1 MKINVEN
8 SIKKGVEGY
17 EVPFDPK
24 AWEAMSKRLDQ
35 TMPVQPKSNLKWY
48 LGGAAVVAT
57 IASSLFFINSDNT
70 TLKQATEKS
79 ITQENTSSVSSNE
92 GTSTKQNSTS
102 SAAQNATV
110 EQKNTAPTG
119 EITVNNPTGNG
130 YGNGQNS
137 TPNNLTV
144 LKTNPNSTIY
154 QSSNSGNSGTLGNE
168 QVQPSKD
175 VSIAEISNMC
185 KSEKVIIENKND
197 VSIHIIDP
205 LGNKKSIKAKSSLSF
220 EGKEEGK
227 YQVVYFVNE
236 KMVEIESFNVMVGP
250 NADFS
255 YYGVDELENGVP
267 TITLKSNAIGTD
279 YEWKLEGRKA
289 IQSGKEAKAHFFH
302 KGQYDVTHIV
312 TGSNGCKTSETKTI
326 TVDQE
331 YNLLAM
337 NAFTPESYITAKQ
350 TFMPRALVDRNTDF
364 TLVIFDQSGAV
375 VFETNDA
382 TNAWNGID
390 KRNGQMVEANKTFV
404 WKVTLKNPLD
414 GEKPVYQGT
423 VVRQQ

>member
-8 SIKKGVEGY
+8 SIKKGIEGY

-35 TMPVQPKSNLKWY
+35 AMPVQPKSNLKWY
-48 LGGAAVVAT
+48 LGGAAIVAA
-57 IASSLFFINSDNT
+57 IASSLFFINGKNT
-70 TLKQATEKS
+70 PEKQTTKQTLIEEKS
-79 ITQENTSSVSSNE
+79 SSVSSNE
-92 GTSTKQNSTS
+92 NTNQESTS
-102 SAAQNATV
+102 LADQNAAVGQT
-110 EQKNTAPTG
+110 NTAPTG
-119 EITVNNPTGNG
+119 EINANNAVGN
-130 YGNGQNS
+130 GNGQTSNAN
-137 TPNNLTV
+137 TPSD
-144 LKTNPNSTIY
+144 LKTNTNSTTY
-154 QSSNSGNSGTLGNE
+154 QSGISGNNGTPVTE
-168 QVQPSKD
+168 PVQPAKD
-175 VSIAEISNMC
+175 VSVAEISNMC
-185 KSEKVIIENKND
+185 KNENVVIENKND
-197 VSIHIIDP
+197 ISIHIIDP
-205 LGNKKSIKAKSSLSF
+205 SGNKKSIKAKSSLPF
-220 EGKEEGK
+220 EGTEEGK
-227 YQVVYFVNE
+227 YHVVYFAND
-236 KMVEIESFNVMVGP
+236 KMIEIESFNVMAGP
-250 NADFS
+250 NAEFS
-255 YYGVDELENGVP
+255 YYGVDELENGIP
-267 TITLKSNAIGTD
+267 TISLKSNAIGTD

-289 IQSGKEAKAHFFH
+289 IQSGKESKAHFFN
-302 KGQYDVTHIV
+302 KGKYDVTHIV
-312 TGSNGCKTSETKTI
+312 TSSNGCKTSETKTI

-350 TFMPRALVDRNTDF
+350 TFMPRALVDRSTDF

>member
-8 SIKKGVEGY
+8 SIKKGIEGY

-35 TMPVQPKSNLKWY
+35 AMPVQPKSNLKWY
-48 LGGAAVVAT
+48 LGGAAIVAA
-57 IASSLFFINSDNT
+57 IASSLFFINGKNT
-70 TLKQATEKS
+70 PEKQAAEQTL
-79 ITQENTSSVSSNE
+79 TQEKTSSVTSSENSNTNQE
-92 GTSTKQNSTS
+92 STS
-102 SAAQNATV
+102 SAVQNATD
-110 EQKNTAPTG
+110 EQNITAPTG
-119 EITVNNPTGNG
+119 EITANNPTGNV
-130 YGNGQNS
+130 NSQNS
-137 TPNNLTV
+137 TTNTPIV
-144 LKTNPNSTIY
+144 QKTNPNTPIY
-154 QSSNSGNSGTLGNE
+154 QSTNPGNIGTQGTE
-168 QVQPSKD
+168 QVQPSKE
-175 VSIAEISNMC
+175 VSVAEISNMC
-185 KSEKVIIENKND
+185 KNEKVVIENKND
-197 VSIHIIDP
+197 ISIHIIDP
-205 LGNKKSIKAKSSLSF
+205 SGNKKSIKAKSPLSF

-227 YQVVYFVNE
+227 YHVVYFAND
-236 KMVEIESFNVMVGP
+236 KMLEIESFNVMVGP
-250 NADFS
+250 NAEFS

-267 TITLKSNAIGTD
+267 TINLKSNAIGTD

-289 IQSGKEAKAHFFH
+289 IQSGKEAKAHFFN

-312 TGSNGCKTSETKTI
+312 TGSNGCKTTETKTI

>member
-17 EVPFDPK
+17 EVPFEPK
-24 AWEAMSKRLDQ
+24 AWEAMNKRLDQ
-35 TMPVQPKSNLKWY
+35 AMPVQPKSNLKWY
-48 LGGAAVVAT
+48 LGGAAVVAA
-57 IASSLFFINSDNT
+57 IASALFFINSDNT
-70 TLKQATEKS
+70 PQKQTTKQTLTEEKS
-79 ITQENTSSVSSNE
+79 SSVSSNE
-92 GTSTKQNSTS
+92 NTNQESTS
-102 SAAQNATV
+102 LPDQNTAVGQT
-110 EQKNTAPTG
+110 NTAPTD
-119 EITVNNPTGNG
+119 EIKTNNTVGN
-130 YGNGQNS
+130 GNGQNS
-137 TPNNLTV
+137 NANTPSD
-144 LKTNPNSTIY
+144 LKTNTNSTTY
-154 QSSNSGNSGTLGNE
+154 QSTNSGNNGTSVTE

-175 VSIAEISNMC
+175 VSVAEISNMC
-185 KSEKVIIENKND
+185 KNENVVIENKND
-197 VSIHIIDP
+197 ISIHIIDP
-205 LGNKKSIKAKSSLSF
+205 SGNKKSIKAKSSLSF
-220 EGKEEGK
+220 EGTEEGK
-227 YQVVYFVNE
+227 YHVVYFVND

-250 NADFS
+250 NAEFS
-255 YYGVDELENGVP
+255 YYGVDELENGIP
-267 TITLKSNAIGTD
+267 TISLKSNAIGTD

-289 IQSGKEAKAHFFH
+289 TKSGKEAKAHFFN
-302 KGQYDVTHIV
+302 KGQYDVTHMV
-312 TGSNGCKTSETKTI
+312 TGSNGCITSETKTI

-337 NAFTPESYITAKQ
+337 NAFTPESFITAKQ

-375 VFETNDA
+375 VFETKDA

>member
-35 TMPVQPKSNLKWY
+35 AMPVQPKSNLKWY
-48 LGGAAVVAT
+48 LGGAAVVAA
-57 IASSLFFINSDNT
+57 IASSLFFINGDNT
-70 TLKQATEKS
+70 PQKQSAKQSLTQEKS
-79 ITQENTSSVSSNE
+79 SSVSSNE
-92 GTSTKQNSTS
+92 NTYTNQESTS
-102 SAAQNATV
+102 SAAQNTTV
-110 EQKNTAPTG
+110 DQNNTAPTG
-119 EITVNNPTGNG
+119 ETTANSQAAN
-130 YGNGQNS
+130 GNGQNS
-137 TPNNLTV
+137 NTNTSSV
-144 LKTNPNSTIY
+144 LKTNPNSTVD
-154 QSSNSGNSGTLGNE
+154 QSSNSGNSGTQGTE

-175 VSIAEISNMC
+175 VSVAEISNMC
-185 KSEKVIIENKND
+185 KNEKVVIENKNEI
-197 VSIHIIDP
+197 SIHIIDP
-205 LGNKKSIKAKSSLSF
+205 SGNKKSIKAKSSLSF

-227 YQVVYFVNE
+227 YHVVYFVND
-236 KMVEIESFNVMVGP
+236 KMVEIESFSVMVGP
-250 NADFS
+250 NAEFS
-255 YYGVDELENGVP
+255 YYGVDELENGIP

-279 YEWKLEGRKA
+279 YEWKMEGRKA
-289 IQSGKEAKAHFFH
+289 IQSGKEAKAHFFN

>member
-35 TMPVQPKSNLKWY
+35 AMPVQPKSNLKWY
-48 LGGAAVVAT
+48 LGGAAVVAAF
-57 IASSLFFINSDNT
+57 ASSLLFINSDNT
-70 TLKQATEKS
+70 PQKQTTKQTLTEEKS
-79 ITQENTSSVSSNE
+79 SSVSSNE
-92 GTSTKQNSTS
+92 NTNQESTS
-102 SAAQNATV
+102 LSDQNTAVGQT
-110 EQKNTAPTG
+110 NTAPTD
-119 EITVNNPTGNG
+119 EIKTNNTVGN
-130 YGNGQNS
+130 GNGQNS
-137 TPNNLTV
+137 NANTPSD
-144 LKTNPNSTIY
+144 LKTNPNSTTY
-154 QSSNSGNSGTLGNE
+154 QSTNSGNNGTSVTE
-168 QVQPSKD
+168 QVQSSKD
-175 VSIAEISNMC
+175 VSVAEISNMC
-185 KSEKVIIENKND
+185 KNENVVIENKND
-197 VSIHIIDP
+197 ISIHIIDP
-205 LGNKKSIKAKSSLSF
+205 SGNKKSIKAKSSLSF
-220 EGKEEGK
+220 EGTEEGK
-227 YQVVYFVNE
+227 YHVVYFVND

-250 NADFS
+250 NAEFS
-255 YYGVDELENGVP
+255 YYGVDELENGIP
-267 TITLKSNAIGTD
+267 TISLKSNAIGAD

-289 IQSGKEAKAHFFH
+289 TQSGKEAKAHFFN
-302 KGQYDVTHIV
+302 KGQYDVTHMV
-312 TGSNGCKTSETKTI
+312 TGSNGCITSETKTI

-337 NAFTPESYITAKQ
+337 NAFTPESFITAKQ

>member
-17 EVPFDPK
+17 EIPFDPK

-35 TMPVQPKSNLKWY
+35 AMPVQPKSNLKWY
-48 LGGAAVVAT
+48 LGGAAVVAA

-70 TLKQATEKS
+70 TQKQAAEQS
-79 ITQENTSSVSSNE
+79 LTQDKTSTISSNK
-92 GTSTKQNSTS
+92 STNSNQESTS

-110 EQKNTAPTG
+110 EQNNTAPSG
-119 EITVNNPTGNG
+119 EITAVNPTGNG
-130 YGNGQNS
+130 NGQN
-137 TPNNLTV
+137 LTTNTSSA
-144 LKTNPNSTIY
+144 LKTNPNSPVF
-154 QSSNSGNSGTLGNE
+154 QSNNSGNSGTQGTE
-168 QVQPSKD
+168 QTQPSKD
-175 VSIAEISNMC
+175 VSVAEIGNMC
-185 KSEKVIIENKND
+185 KNEKVVIENKND
-197 VSIHIIDP
+197 ISIHIIDP
-205 LGNKKSIKAKSSLSF
+205 SGNKKSIKAKSSISF

-227 YQVVYFVNE
+227 YYVVYLVND
-236 KMVEIESFNVMVGP
+236 KLVEIESFNVMAGP
-250 NADFS
+250 NAEFS
-255 YYGVDELENGVP
+255 YYGVDELENGIP
-267 TITLKSNAIGTD
+267 TITLKSNAIGTE
-279 YEWKLEGRKA
+279 YEWKLEGKKV
-289 IQSGKEAKAHFFH
+289 IQSGKEAKAHFFN
-302 KGQYDVTHIV
+302 KDQYDVTHIV

-375 VFETNDA
+375 VFETSDA

-390 KRNGQMVEANKTFV
+390 KRNGQMVEANKTFL

-423 VVRQQ
+423 VVRQL

>member
-1 MKINVEN
+1 
-8 SIKKGVEGY
+8 
-17 EVPFDPK
+17 
-24 AWEAMSKRLDQ
+24 
-35 TMPVQPKSNLKWY
+35 VQPKSNLKWY
-48 LGGAAVVAT
+48 LGGAAVVAA
-57 IASSLFFINSDNT
+57 IASSLFFINGDNT
-70 TLKQATEKS
+70 PQKQSAKQSLTQEKS
-79 ITQENTSSVSSNE
+79 SSVSSNE
-92 GTSTKQNSTS
+92 NTYTNQESTS
-102 SAAQNATV
+102 SAAQNTAV
-110 EQKNTAPTG
+110 DQNNTEPTG
-119 EITVNNPTGNG
+119 ETTANSPAAN
-130 YGNGQNS
+130 GNGQNS
-137 TPNNLTV
+137 NTNTSSV
-144 LKTNPNSTIY
+144 LKTNPNSTVD
-154 QSSNSGNSGTLGNE
+154 QSSNSGNSGTQGTE

-175 VSIAEISNMC
+175 VSVAEISNMC
-185 KSEKVIIENKND
+185 KNEKVVIENKNEI
-197 VSIHIIDP
+197 SIHIIDP
-205 LGNKKSIKAKSSLSF
+205 SGNKKSIKAKSSLSF

-227 YQVVYFVNE
+227 YHVVYFVND
-236 KMVEIESFNVMVGP
+236 KMVEIESFSVMVGP
-250 NADFS
+250 NAEFS
-255 YYGVDELENGVP
+255 YYGVDELENGIP

-279 YEWKLEGRKA
+279 YEWKMEGRKA
-289 IQSGKEAKAHFFH
+289 IQSGKEAKAHFFN

>member
-8 SIKKGVEGY
+8 SIKKGLEGY

-35 TMPVQPKSNLKWY
+35 AMPVQPKSNLKWY
-48 LGGAAVVAT
+48 LGGAAVVAA
-57 IASSLFFINSDNT
+57 IASSLFFINGDNT
-70 TLKQATEKS
+70 PQKQSAKQSLTQEKS
-79 ITQENTSSVSSNE
+79 SSVSSNE
-92 GTSTKQNSTS
+92 NTYTNQESTS
-102 SAAQNATV
+102 SAAQNTTV
-110 EQKNTAPTG
+110 DQNNTAPTG
-119 EITVNNPTGNG
+119 ETTANSQAAN
-130 YGNGQNS
+130 GNGQNS
-137 TPNNLTV
+137 NTNTSSV
-144 LKTNPNSTIY
+144 LKTNPNSTVD
-154 QSSNSGNSGTLGNE
+154 QSSNSGNSGTQGTE

-175 VSIAEISNMC
+175 VSVAEISNMC
-185 KSEKVIIENKND
+185 KNEKVVIENKNEI
-197 VSIHIIDP
+197 SIHIIDP
-205 LGNKKSIKAKSSLSF
+205 SGNKKSIKAKSSLSF

-227 YQVVYFVNE
+227 YHVVYFVND
-236 KMVEIESFNVMVGP
+236 KMVEIESFSVMVGP
-250 NADFS
+250 NAEFS
-255 YYGVDELENGVP
+255 YYGVDELENGIP

-279 YEWKLEGRKA
+279 YEWKMEGRKA
-289 IQSGKEAKAHFFH
+289 IQSGKEAKAHFFN

>member
-1 MKINVEN
+1 MKINIEN
-8 SIKKGVEGY
+8 SIKKGIEGY
-17 EVPFDPK
+17 EVPFDSK

-35 TMPVQPKSNLKWY
+35 AMPVQPKSNLKWY
-48 LGGAAVVAT
+48 LGGAAVVAA
-57 IASSLFFINSDNT
+57 IASSLFFINSDNST
-70 TLKQATEKS
+70 QKQAAEQS
-79 ITQENTSSVSSNE
+79 LTQEKTSSVTSNE
-92 GTSTKQNSTS
+92 NANTNLESTST
-102 SAAQNATV
+102 AAQNATV
-110 EQKNTAPTG
+110 EQNNTAPIG
-119 EITVNNPTGNG
+119 EITANSPAGNG
-130 YGNGQNS
+130 NGNGQNS
-137 TPNNLTV
+137 PSNTPTV
-144 LKTNPNSTIY
+144 LKTYPNSTVY
-154 QSSNSGNSGTLGNE
+154 QSTNPGNIGTQGNE
-168 QVQPSKD
+168 QGQPSKD
-175 VSIAEISNMC
+175 VSVAEISNMC
-185 KSEKVIIENKND
+185 KNEKVVIENKND
-197 VSIHIIDP
+197 VSIYIIDP
-205 LGNKKSIKAKSSLSF
+205 SGNKKSIKAKSSLSF

-227 YQVVYFVNE
+227 YHVVYFAND

-250 NADFS
+250 SAEFS

-267 TITLKSNAIGTD
+267 TIALKSNAIGTD

-289 IQSGKEAKAHFFH
+289 TQSGKEAKAHFFN

>member
-35 TMPVQPKSNLKWY
+35 AMPVQPKSNLKWY
-48 LGGAAVVAT
+48 LGGAAVVAA
-57 IASSLFFINSDNT
+57 IASSLFFINGDNT
-70 TLKQATEKS
+70 PQKQTAEQS
-79 ITQENTSSVSSNE
+79 LTQEKASSVSSNE
-92 GTSTKQNSTS
+92 STNTNQESTS
-102 SAAQNATV
+102 SNAQNATV
-110 EQKNTAPTG
+110 EQNNTAPTG
-119 EITVNNPTGNG
+119 EITPNNTAGN
-130 YGNGQNS
+130 GNGQSS
-137 TPNNLTV
+137 TTNTPTA
-144 LKTNPNSTIY
+144 LKTNPNSTVY
-154 QSSNSGNSGTLGNE
+154 QSTNSGNSGTQGTE
-168 QVQPSKD
+168 QVQPSKE
-175 VSIAEISNMC
+175 VSVAEISNMC
-185 KSEKVIIENKND
+185 KNEKVVIENKND
-197 VSIHIIDP
+197 ISIHIIDP
-205 LGNKKSIKAKSSLSF
+205 SGNKKSIKAKSSLLF

-227 YQVVYFVNE
+227 YHVVYFVNE
-236 KMVEIESFNVMVGP
+236 KMVEIESFNVMIGP
-250 NADFS
+250 NAEFS

-267 TITLKSNAIGTD
+267 TIALKSNAIGTD

-289 IQSGKEAKAHFFH
+289 TQSGKEAKAHFFN

>member
-8 SIKKGVEGY
+8 SIKKGIEGY

-35 TMPVQPKSNLKWY
+35 AMPVQPKSNLKWY
-48 LGGAAVVAT
+48 LGGAAIVAA
-57 IASSLFFINSDNT
+57 IASSLFFINGNNT
-70 TLKQATEKS
+70 PEKQTTKQTLTEEKS
-79 ITQENTSSVSSNE
+79 SSVSSNE
-92 GTSTKQNSTS
+92 NTNQESTS
-102 SAAQNATV
+102 LADQNAAVGQT
-110 EQKNTAPTG
+110 NTAPTG
-119 EITVNNPTGNG
+119 EINANNAVGN
-130 YGNGQNS
+130 GNGQTSNAN
-137 TPNNLTV
+137 TPSD
-144 LKTNPNSTIY
+144 LKTNSNSTTY
-154 QSSNSGNSGTLGNE
+154 QSGNSGNNGTPVTE
-168 QVQPSKD
+168 PVQPSKD
-175 VSIAEISNMC
+175 VSVAEISNMC
-185 KSEKVIIENKND
+185 KNENVVIENKND
-197 VSIHIIDP
+197 ISIHIIDP
-205 LGNKKSIKAKSSLSF
+205 SGNKKSIKAKSSLSF
-220 EGKEEGK
+220 EGTEEGK
-227 YQVVYFVNE
+227 YHVVYFTND
-236 KMVEIESFNVMVGP
+236 KMIEIESFNVMVGP
-250 NADFS
+250 SAEFS
-255 YYGVDELENGVP
+255 YYGVDELENGIP
-267 TITLKSNAIGTD
+267 TISLKSNAIGTD
-279 YEWKLEGRKA
+279 FEWKLEGRKA
-289 IQSGKEAKAHFFH
+289 IQSGKEAKAHFFN
-302 KGQYDVTHIV
+302 KGKYDVTHIV
-312 TGSNGCKTSETKTI
+312 TSSNGCKTSETKTI

-350 TFMPRALVDRNTDF
+350 TFMPRALVDRSTDF